1 MELRA
6 AIQERRSIRGFTD
19 RPVARKTLEQILELA
34 SRAVSSQNTQPW
46 KLCVACG
53 EPLKAICAENV
64 RRVQAGMP
72 LDMDYPPL
80 EGVYRRRNIDVAKQ
94 LFGSMSIARE
104 DRERRDW
111 WTERGFRFFDAPAAI
126 ILCMDSSL
134 EEAPYRLDLG
144 CLIQN
149 ICLAA
154 MEYGLGTCVEYQ
166 GIAYPDVLRK
176 HLGLSEDLRI
186 ACGIAIGYPDPDFPA
201 NQVVT
206 AREPLENTV
215 SWHGF

>member
-6 AIQERRSIRGFTD
+6 AIQERHSIRGFLD
-19 RPVARKTLEQILELA
+19 RPVPRETLEQVLELA
-34 SRAVSSQNTQPW
+34 SRAVSAQNTQPW
-46 KLCVACG
+46 KLCVARG
-53 EPLKAICAENV
+53 EPLDAIRAETAGRV
-64 RRVQAGMP
+64 REGLP

-94 LFGSMSIARE
+94 LFGAMDIARE

-111 WTERGFRFFDAPAAI
+111 WTERGFRFFDAPVAI

-186 ACGIAIGYPDPDFPA
+186 ACGIAVGYPDPDFPA
-201 NQVVT
+201 NHVVT
-206 AREPLENTV
+206 GREPLENTV
-215 SWHGF
+215 TWHGF